1 MPAEGRALEH
11 KSNILRGFDNRR
23 SDVHHDPVNSVTRV
37 TVLLVGAML
46 LSWQT
51 VILAVPHNHSDNA
64 VPQEELACSASHP
77 LSPTSHLHGAGL
89 VLSPHPCLACLA
101 GSTVAEEPAAEELVA
116 ATSCEPVVGTS
127 IGVHRPRHIAR
138 LPLSRAPPLPA

>member
-1 MPAEGRALEH
+1 MLAEGRALVH
-11 KSNILRGFDNRR
+11 KSNILRRFDNRR
-23 SDVHHDPVNSVTRV
+23 PDVHHDPVNSVTRA

-46 LSWQT
+46 LTWQT
-51 VILAVPHNHSDNA
+51 VILAVPHNHADSA

-101 GSTVAEEPAAEELVA
+101 ESTVADEPASENIPA
-116 ATSCEPVVGTS
+116 ATNCEPVVGAS
-127 IGVHRPRHIAR
+127 VEGHRPLHLAR
-138 LPLSRAPPLPA
+138 LPLSRAPPLAA